1 MILRQLQIENFKC
14 FQKKQTFDFGKITL
28 LTGANSSGK
37 SSVIHAILGALQSVD
52 FPFYYSTN
60 GDYVNMGSFKEI
72 VYNHDLNSQFE
83 ISVLFDSFP
92 KKISTTWKEST
103 FNKLPQLVLL
113 KVGDEEFNCPL
124 MLLNTA
130 REHGEEIIDIENTI
144 RAIREY
150 TPKINYIGAFRLDPQ
165 RTYLE
170 KNRKDEKVGKSGD
183 GYLEQILSW
192 QTYESDKFEILIS
205 EMRNLHLLEDV
216 NTERLDGGRYEVK
229 VKTKGNEI
237 LSSLSDVGY
246 GISQFLPIMVADLQ
260 LPDNSQLFLSQP
272 EIHLHPSVQSSFGD
286 YLVRQINKSDKR
298 YVVETH
304 SEYLL
309 NKLRL
314 AIVKGELKQEDIS
327 VYYLENNGVDTSV
340 HKIQFEKNGQIN
352 GAPSSFFETYMTDSM
367 EIVLNATD

>member
-14 FQKKQTFDFGKITL
+14 FQKQQTFDFGKITL

-37 SSVIHAILGALQSVD
+37 SSVIHAVLGTLQSGEY
-52 FPFYYSTN
+52 PATYSPN
-60 GDYVNMGSFKEI
+60 GSYVNMGDFKEV
-72 VYNHDLNSQFE
+72 VYNHNEDLT
-83 ISVLFDSFP
+83 I
-92 KKISTTWKEST
+92 KISFEYEKS
-103 FNKLPQLVLL
+103 
-113 KVGDEEFNCPL
+113 G
-124 MLLNTA
+124 
-130 REHGEEIIDIENTI
+130 TI
-144 RAIREY
+144 RTINTEWKQDEVSKLFINNEFKFA
-150 TPKINYIGAFRLDPQ
+150 KISLNESDETLKTSVQSDFQDYSLGVNYIGAFRLDPQ

-170 KNRKDEKVGKSGD
+170 KNRKEERIKKDGE
-183 GYLEQILSW
+183 GYLEQIIAWETQKSPR
-192 QTYESDKFEILIS
+192 FEQLIS
-205 EMRNLHLLEDV
+205 EMKELSLLE
-216 NTERLDGGRYEVK
+216 NIRSKRLGGGIYEFKIQTNVS
-229 VKTKGNEI
+229 GQF
-237 LSSLSDVGY
+237 SSLSDVGY

-352 GAPSSFFETYMTDSM
+352 GAPSSFFETYMADSM